1 MVNKTFKNTFMTPNH
16 KNIPSAQLC
25 TKHIDMYT
33 ATILLY
39 SNTIRLARN
48 HTLKIELPHIK
59 AVLISIQKSKVILL
73 RRDEAVYS
81 L

>member
-1 MVNKTFKNTFMTPNH
+1 
-16 KNIPSAQLC
+16 
-25 TKHIDMYT
+25 MYT

-73 RRDEAVYS
+73 RRDEAVYI